1 MMVDA
6 PVASVIVPAR
16 DAARTLGEVLDALG
30 RQTVPRDTFE
40 VIVVDNRSTD
50 ATSEVAAAHG
60 ADQVLRE
67 ETPGA
72 AAARNRGIQA
82 ARGPVL
88 AFLDADC
95 LPDPGWLQAGLARLD
110 ETGAG
115 LVGGRVDTRPGPG
128 PAWLAYYDRLS
139 YVRQAERIAQ
149 SGLSAT
155 ACLFV
160 RRDVIDRIG
169 PFRPELR
176 AAEDDEFCLRA
187 AASGFTVAYAE
198 GAAVSREAATGAGAV
213 VRRYHRAGRAEAA
226 LARAGVHR
234 PPSPEG
240 GFLARRLAYARR
252 VWADPDCGF
261 ADRLRIL
268 LLNATGA
275 VAQVLGRL
283 RGPER
288 FTGA

>member
-1 MMVDA
+1 MMADA
-6 PVASVIVPAR
+6 PLASVIVPAR
-16 DAARTLGEVLDALG
+16 DAARTLGGVLEGLD
-30 RQTVPRDTFE
+30 RQTVPRDRFE

-50 ATSEVAAAHG
+50 ATAEAARTHG
-60 ADQVLRE
+60 ADQVLAE
-67 ETPGA
+67 PTPGA

-95 LPDPGWLQAGLARLD
+95 LPDPGWLEAGLARLD
-110 ETGAG
+110 QTGAG

-128 PAWLAYYDRLS
+128 PAWLAHYDRLS
-139 YVRQAERIAQ
+139 YVRQAERIAR

-155 ACLFV
+155 ANLFV
-160 RRDVIDRIG
+160 RREVIEQIG

-187 AASGFTVAYAE
+187 AGAGVAIAYAE

-213 VRRYHRAGRAEAA
+213 IRRYHRAGRAEAA
-226 LARAGVHR
+226 LARAGVRR
-234 PPSPEG
+234 PPSPEC
-240 GFLARRLAYARR
+240 GFLGRRLAYARR
-252 VWADPDCGF
+252 VWTDPACGT

-268 LLNATGA
+268 LLNAAGA
-275 VAQVLGRL
+275 VAQALGRL
-283 RGPER
+283 RGPEP